1 MAPLLGLSHLACCV
15 RASGVRAF
23 ERLSCVGSV
32 AVFLVCFRFRSFTR
46 RRARGRAGP
55 AGGAGKVSPHRM
67 HTVPPY
73 LRPSSART
81 PIDTPDFPKYGIS
94 RNAKYAAV
102 SNAQARMYRQV
113 PRVSLRPRLVRA
125 RFSTVTIYR
134 YRVYSREHCT
144 SVRIFSFVPAP
155 CLLGFGGAP
164 GERVSGS

>member
-1 MAPLLGLSHLACCV
+1 MRVACV
-15 RASGVRAF
+15 RQACVRLNVCRVSGVSLCFLCVSGFDRSHGGPGQPGAP
-23 ERLSCVGSV
+23 ER
-32 AVFLVCFRFRSFTR
+32 
-46 RRARGRAGP
+46 
-55 AGGAGKVSPHRM
+55 SPHIACIR